1 MDIFTIVF
9 WVLAV
14 GLMAFSLIKGKDK
27 TVKAMKRSKAMMGS
41 MMGQIVAIIFLI
53 GLVLAFVPTETIRTV
68 LGGDTPLRSTLL
80 GAAIGS
86 VTLIPAF
93 VAFPLIGSMISA
105 GADIVPAVAFL
116 TTLTMVGVVT
126 FPLEQR
132 EFGRKFAISRNV
144 LSFVLAMGIALVMG
158 VIL

>member
-1 MDIFTIVF
+1 MDIFTILF

-27 TVKAMKRSKAMMGS
+27 TFKAMKRSKAMMGS

-53 GLVLAFVPTETIRTV
+53 GLVLAFVPTETIRAV
-68 LGGDTPLRSTLL
+68 LGGDTPFRSTLL

-93 VAFPLIGSMISA
+93 VAFPLIGSMLAA

-144 LSFVLAMGIALVMG
+144 MSFLLAMGIALVMG

>member
-1 MDIFTIVF
+1 MDIFTIFF
-9 WVLAV
+9 WVLAM
-14 GLMAFSLIKGKDK
+14 GLMGFSLIKGKDK
-27 TVKAMKRSKAMMGS
+27 TIKAMKKSKAMMGS
-41 MMGQIVAIIFLI
+41 MLGQIVAIIFLI
-53 GLVLAFVPTETIRTV
+53 GLVLAFAPTEMIQSI

-80 GAAIGS
+80 GALIGS

-93 VAFPLIGSMISA
+93 VAFPLIGSMLAA
-105 GADIVPAVAFL
+105 GADMVPAVAFL

-132 EFGRKFAISRNV
+132 EFGKKFALARNL

-158 VIL
+158 VVL

>member
-1 MDIFTIVF
+1 MDIFTLIF
-9 WVLAV
+9 WVVAI
-14 GLMAFSLIKGKDK
+14 GLMGFSLVKGKDK
-27 TVKAMKRSKAMMGS
+27 TFKAMKKSKAMMGS
-41 MMGQIVAIIFLI
+41 MLGQIVAIIFLI
-53 GLVLAFVPTETIRTV
+53 GLVLAFVPTEMIQSI

-80 GAAIGS
+80 GALIGS

-93 VAFPLIGSMISA
+93 VAFPLIGSMLAA
-105 GADIVPAVAFL
+105 GADMVPAVAFL

-132 EFGRKFAISRNV
+132 EFGKKFALTRNL

-158 VIL
+158 VVL

>member
-105 GADIVPAVAFL
+105 GAVIVPAVAFL

-126 FPLEQR
+126 FPLERR
-132 EFGRKFAISRNV
+132 EFGKKFAISRNV

>member
-68 LGGDTPLRSTLL
+68 LGSDTPLRSTLL

>member
-1 MDIFTIVF
+1 
-9 WVLAV
+9 
-14 GLMAFSLIKGKDK
+14 
-27 TVKAMKRSKAMMGS
+27 
-41 MMGQIVAIIFLI
+41 
-53 GLVLAFVPTETIRTV
+53 
-68 LGGDTPLRSTLL
+68 
-80 GAAIGS
+80 
-86 VTLIPAF
+86 
-93 VAFPLIGSMISA
+93 MISA